1 MRMRARSSARGRSET
16 AQSVNSLS
24 WREAWRRP
32 WTWAVAMSSLSLLS
46 WVLWRANLGHVWSV
60 LKTAEYRLVMLGI
73 PTILGGLVLRALRWR
88 ILVAPLGYVSWEES
102 FGSLAIGYL
111 ANNVLPARAGE
122 LVRSCSLA
130 RQTGI
135 NAPSLLATIIVE
147 RVLDGLLLLAIFLSI
162 VIVLA
167 PTGLNVHGLLFI
179 GGGLFLIASMILL
192 AMRNRRGT
200 FLILLKKL
208 LTWLPTRWQL
218 KGTRLFEDFLT
229 GLTAFR
235 HAEDAV
241 RYLAMS
247 VLAWTTDVMLF
258 WLTMRAFG
266 IVLPL
271 PLIVFVMIVGSLST
285 SIPALPG
292 YVGTYQFALVSILTA
307 LGVGVSVATAFALTV
322 HAIGWSTI
330 NLLGLLYAVR
340 LGIGVKRLSADVTSS

>member
-1 MRMRARSSARGRSET
+1 MSET

-32 WTWAVAMSSLSLLS
+32 WTWAVATSSLSLLT
-46 WVLWRANLGHVWSV
+46 WVLWRANLDHVWNV
-60 LKTAEYRLVMLGI
+60 LKTAEYRLVLLGI
-73 PTILGGLVLRALRWR
+73 PIILGGLVLRALRWR

-102 FGSLAIGYL
+102 FGSLALGYL

-122 LVRSCSLA
+122 LVRSYNAA

-135 NAPSLLATIIVE
+135 SVPSLLATIIVE

-167 PTGLNVHGLLFI
+167 PTGLHVYGLLFM
-179 GGGLFLIASMILL
+179 GGGLFLTASMILL

-200 FLILLKKL
+200 FLILLEKL
-208 LTWLPTRWQL
+208 LAWLPTQWQI
-218 KGTRLFEDFLT
+218 KGSRLLEDFLT
-229 GLTAFR
+229 GLTAFQ
-235 HAEDAV
+235 HARDVV
-241 RYLAMS
+241 RYLTMS
-247 VLAWTTDVMLF
+247 VLAWTTDIIFF
-258 WLTMRAFG
+258 WLVVRAFG

-271 PLIVFVMIVGSLST
+271 PLVILVMIVGALST

-307 LGVGVSVATAFALTV
+307 LGVGASVATAFALSV
-322 HAIGWSTI
+322 HAVVWLVS

-340 LGIGVKRLSADVTSS
+340 LGMSIKRLAANAVSS